1 LIDKINDYTS
11 TVLMSTNPP
20 VREVADSD
28 SFEVTLSNASYGNS
42 EELMCSE
49 ELEAIFVE
57 ASETYDISLSL
68 LKAVAKAESDFNPN
82 CTSSAGAMGIM
93 QLMPGTAEEL
103 GVTDAYDPRQNIMG
117 GAKYLSENLDI
128 FDGDVSLAVAAYNA
142 GRGAVAK
149 YDGIPP
155 YTETQNYV
163 KKVLAYMNED
173 IAVPDISVSSGETSG
188 YSYTYTATAPTTTVH
203 EMTKSEQRAIEKL
216 TSESNT
222 YILTQIYDI

>member
-1 LIDKINDYTS
+1 MIEKINEYTS
-11 TVLMSTNPP
+11 TVMMSTNPP

-42 EELMCSE
+42 EELLCSE
-49 ELEAIFVE
+49 ELEGIFAE

-68 LKAVAKAESDFNPN
+68 LKAVAKAESDFDPD
-82 CTSSAGAMGIM
+82 CTSSVGAMGIM

-128 FDGDVSLAVAAYNA
+128 FNGDVSLAVAAYNA

-163 KKVLAYMNED
+163 KKVLGYMNED
-173 IAVPDISVSSGETSG
+173 ISVPDITVSGGEAF
-188 YSYTYTATAPTTTVH
+188 SYTYTTTAPTTTVH
-203 EMTKSEQRAIEKL
+203 EITKNEQRAIEKL
-216 TSESNT
+216 TSESST
-222 YILTQIYDI
+222 YILTRIY

>member
-1 LIDKINDYTS
+1 MIEKINEYTS
-11 TVLMSTNPP
+11 TVMMSTNPP
-20 VREVADSD
+20 VREVAASD
-28 SFEVTLSNASYGNS
+28 SFEVTLSNASYANS

-49 ELEAIFVE
+49 ELEGIFVE

-68 LKAVAKAESDFNPN
+68 LKAVAKAESDFDPK
-82 CTSSAGAMGIM
+82 CTSSSGAMGIM
-93 QLMPGTAEEL
+93 QLMPGTAAEL
-103 GVTDAYDPRQNIMG
+103 GVTDAYDPRQNIMA

-128 FDGDVSLAVAAYNA
+128 FHGDVSLAVAAYNA

-163 KKVLAYMNED
+163 KKVLGYMNED
-173 IAVPDISVSSGETSG
+173 ISVPDITVSGGQPS
-188 YSYTYTATAPTTTVH
+188 SYTYTDTAPTTTAH

-216 TSESNT
+216 TSESST
-222 YILTQIYDI
+222 YILTQIY

>member
-1 LIDKINDYTS
+1 
-11 TVLMSTNPP
+11 MSTNPP
-20 VREVADSD
+20 VREVTDSA
-28 SFEVTLSNASYGNS
+28 SFEVTLSNVSSGNS

-68 LKAVAKAESDFNPN
+68 LKAVAKAESDFNPD

-93 QLMPGTAEEL
+93 QLMPGTAKEL

-128 FDGDVSLAVAAYNA
+128 FDSDVSLAVAAYNA

-173 IAVPDISVSSGETSG
+173 IAVPDITVSAGDS
-188 YSYTYTATAPTTTVH
+188 YSYTYTTTAPTTTVH
-203 EMTKSEQRAIEKL
+203 EMTKDERRAIEKL
-216 TSESNT
+216 TSQSST
-222 YILTQIYDI
+222 YILTQIY

>member
-1 LIDKINDYTS
+1 
-11 TVLMSTNPP
+11 MSTNPP
-20 VREVADSD
+20 VREVADSA
-28 SFEVTLSNASYGNS
+28 SFEVTLSNASYGNN

-49 ELEAIFVE
+49 ELEAIFAE
-57 ASETYDISLSL
+57 ASETYGISLSL
-68 LKAVAKAESDFNPN
+68 LKAVAKAESDFNPD

-173 IAVPDISVSSGETSG
+173 IAVPDIRVSGEESSS
-188 YSYTYTATAPTTTVH
+188 YSYTYTATAPTASVH

-216 TSESNT
+216 TSESST
-222 YILTQIYDI
+222 YILTQIY